1 LALVFV
7 PAALIPFFKTGP
19 FAWNGVLSFWLP
31 VGLFVVWLFVMWSVL
46 TKAIRSQYDLIPQS
60 PHAPG

>member
-1 LALVFV
+1 VFV

-31 VGLFVVWLFVMWSVL
+31 VGLFVVWLFVMVL
-46 TKAIRSQYDLIPQS
+46 AVTQSIRSQYAVTAGTPNAS
-60 PHAPG
+60 VH